1 MTLRVGVR
9 PCFLPSVKSP
19 LSTIHLLLVLLTFL
33 GARICLKADPLDNW
47 YVRSPGNGL
56 DHLYAV
62 AYGNGNFIAV
72 GTSGIKMA
80 STNGS
85 NWVTGSFGN
94 SAEKNCIGFGNG
106 YFFTASKAPGSD
118 TNNTVISTNSSN
130 WMGLFASNYINS
142 ARGAASAGGTY
153 FLVGSQSTIVTAT
166 NFNLSCV
173 GSRTNNCNWVR
184 RNSGGN
190 KNLEGIAYGNGVY
203 VVVGDDVAL
212 TSTNSVTWSTN
223 IVFTPGAFK
232 VAFGNGVFVAVGWSG
247 SIYLSSNGVSWSKQV
262 FGADNLQA
270 VTFANGTFVVVG
282 NSGKI
287 LSSLDGVVW
296 QQRTNSISDALTGIT
311 FGNGTFVACSIQGG
325 LFQSAPVGIPSLTAS
340 GAPNGVGINLAM
352 SGEIGRGYRIQ
363 ARTNLAEGD
372 WEDFLSFT
380 NTGPV
385 MEFLDTSVT
394 NLPSRFYRA
403 VSP

>member
-1 MTLRVGVR
+1 MT
-9 PCFLPSVKSP
+9 SS
-19 LSTIHLLLVLLTFL
+19 
-33 GARICLKADPLDNW
+33 
-47 YVRSPGNGL
+47 
-56 DHLYAV
+56 
-62 AYGNGNFIAV
+62 
-72 GTSGIKMA
+72 
-80 STNGS
+80 NGS
-85 NWVTGSFGN
+85 NWVTGNFGN

-106 YFFTASKAPGSD
+106 YFFTASKVGTSID
-118 TNNTVISTNSSN
+118 TNNTVISTNTSN
-130 WMGLFASNYINS
+130 WMGLFASNYITS
-142 ARGAASAGGTY
+142 ARGAAYAGGTY
-153 FLVGSQSTIVTAT
+153 FLVGNQSTVVTAT

-232 VAFGNGVFVAVGWSG
+232 VAFGNSVFVAVGWSG
-247 SIYLSSNGVSWSKQV
+247 SIYLSSNGISWSKQV
-262 FGADNLQA
+262 VGANHLQA
-270 VTFANGTFVVVG
+270 VAFANGTFVIVG
-282 NSGKI
+282 NSGTI
-287 LSSLDGVVW
+287 LTSLDGVVW
-296 QQRTNSISDALTGIT
+296 QQRTNSITDALTGIT

-325 LFQSAPVGIPSLTAS
+325 LFQSDPVGIPSLTAS
-340 GAPNGVGINLAM
+340 GTSNGVGVNLAM

-363 ARTNLAEGD
+363 ARTNLAAGD
-372 WEDFLSFT
+372 WEDFLNFT